1 MSETRDLGRT
11 GEELAAR
18 HLGRQGYRVLA
29 RNVRTAQG
37 ELDLVC
43 QDGPEVVFVEVK
55 CRRAGGRS
63 SPEDSVG
70 RVKLERLARLAE
82 SFLVRTGRESAMW
95 RIDVVA
101 IELDRLGGLVRL
113 EHHRNAGY

>member
-1 MSETRDLGRT
+1 MLGNRDLGRL
-11 GEELAAR
+11 GEALAAA

-29 RNVRTAQG
+29 RNARTALG

-43 QDGPEVVFVEVK
+43 EDGPEVVFVEVK
-55 CRRAGGRS
+55 CRRAGGSS

-70 RVKLERLARLAE
+70 RVKLARLARLAE
-82 SFLVRTGRESAMW
+82 EYLVRSGRESAMW
-95 RIDVVA
+95 RIDLVA
-101 IELDRLGGLVRL
+101 IELDRQGGLVRL